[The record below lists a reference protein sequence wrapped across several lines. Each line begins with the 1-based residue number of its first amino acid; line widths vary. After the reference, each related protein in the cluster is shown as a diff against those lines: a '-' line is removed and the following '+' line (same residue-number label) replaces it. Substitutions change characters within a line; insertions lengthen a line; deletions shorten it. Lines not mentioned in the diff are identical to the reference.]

1 VLQDGEIAIAGY
13 LAPPEGIDLMRG
25 PDSKIIGMR
34 HHDHLAGGLADDAN
48 ALYRNPGSPAVRPQL
63 PARRQDIPA
72 AWAADW

>member
-1 VLQDGEIAIAGY
+1 
-13 LAPPEGIDLMRG
+13 MRG

-34 HHDHLAGGLADDAN
+34 HHDHLAGGLSDDAN